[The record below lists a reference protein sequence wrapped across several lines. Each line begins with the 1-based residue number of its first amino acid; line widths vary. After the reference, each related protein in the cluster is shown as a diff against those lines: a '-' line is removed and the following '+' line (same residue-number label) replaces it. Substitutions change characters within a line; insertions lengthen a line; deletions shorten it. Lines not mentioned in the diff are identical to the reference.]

1 MNGGDSYIHIWRG
14 HHTYIRVIIY
24 IWVTSYTRGPS
35 YMSGS
40 SYIDEG
46 GYLLMRVVISKW
58 SCFSHNRHPVT
69 KLRVKK

>member
-1 MNGGDSYIHIWRG
+1 MEGASYIYKG
-14 HHTYIRVIIY
+14 YYIYMGTLVY

-35 YMSGS
+35 YMRGS

-58 SCFSHNRHPVT
+58 SCFSHNRHPIR